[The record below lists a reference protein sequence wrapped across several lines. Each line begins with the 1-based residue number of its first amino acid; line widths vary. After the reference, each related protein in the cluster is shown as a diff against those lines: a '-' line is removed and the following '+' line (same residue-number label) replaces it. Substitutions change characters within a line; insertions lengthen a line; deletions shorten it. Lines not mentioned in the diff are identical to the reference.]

1 MDCNFLVWN
10 VRGLNN
16 PARRAVVRSVI
27 FNNNVSVLCL
37 QESKLEFV
45 DLGIV
50 QQFCG
55 SRFSD
60 FIFAPSVGTR
70 GGLILAWDNAMVD
83 FCNPIISAS
92 FIAAE
97 GVFIQSGSKFKLI
110 NVYGPQDDQAKL
122 VLLDDLKQVVSGG
135 LPVGAPCILA
145 GDFNLIA
152 RATDKNNLNINRR
165 LLAAFRS
172 FINELQLRDL
182 YLHGRRYTWSNE
194 QENAT
199 MVKLDRVL
207 FNEEWDALFPSCLL
221 QALSSEMSD
230 HCPLLLSCDADFKPF
245 RRFRFENHW
254 VRLEGFHQTVS
265 EAWQQ
270 NPNCNDACS
279 RLHSKL
285 ISTGRALRKWNSC
298 MVGDL
303 RLRAAVSSELIFMLD
318 QAMDKRMLS
327 ADERQFRAML
337 KVNCLG
343 IAALQRSMWRQ
354 RSRITQVR
362 EGHASTRFF
371 QAKATARR
379 RKSFIHRLMVDGVPV
394 TSQVGKEQAM
404 FDFFS
409 QLLGRRRVRTSTLNL
424 QNIELPA
431 VELSELERPILED
444 EVKAVLFDLDPSK
457 APGPDGYSA
466 LFFQSCWD
474 TIKFD
479 IMAAIR
485 EIENLNARKLHL
497 LNSATIVLLPKNPE
511 ASTPRDFR
519 PISLINF
526 ISKLFMKILASR
538 LRCRMNDLVQ
548 PCQSAFIKG
557 RTIHDNFKYVHCL
570 AKMFKQSKTP
580 AVMLKLDI
588 EKAFDSVSWEF
599 LLQVLEAKGF
609 GTKFR
614 DWISVMLSTAT
625 SKVLVNGALTDSI
638 YHQQGLRQ
646 GDPMSPLLFVIVM
659 DCLAALINAAVEAE
673 VLKPT
678 GSSRMPFRT
687 SLYADDAVIFI
698 NPDPSEIASI
708 KQLLQLFGNATG
720 LHTNFEKSSFTPIC
734 CEGLNLS
741 LIMGASMGACKKFPC
756 KYLGMPLSDS
766 RLKMVDYEEYID
778 KILSKVRCWKLGLMG
793 LDGRLMLVKQVL
805 SAMVVFQMIALA
817 QPIWLHKLIDKIRRG
832 FLWECKGV
840 AVGGK
845 CLVSWKLVCRPK
857 MYGGLGISN
866 LQAQGMAL
874 RLRWLWQSWNEPDK
888 PWACLPMTVDKKL
901 NDLFNASVK
910 FVLGNGE
917 RIKFWYEPWLNG
929 VSLSC
934 AAPDLFAC
942 CTRKNLTVSQALQ
955 DGRWIRHLRRPL
967 TPAAIIQYTK
977 LWEAVADVHLLLGTP
992 DSVIW
997 RWTPNGAY
1005 SSATAYAVQ
1014 FEGCTR
1020 LAGQRHIWAAD
1031 APLKCRIFAWLAILE
1046 KCLTA
1051 DNLQKR
1057 GWPHDPIC
1065 SLCRAA
1071 DECVDHLLA
1080 RCSYTQALWSLM
1092 LNRCN
1097 LPTTLAPTAA
1107 TTSLADW
1114 WVSNVVIANL
1124 SNSKGWGG
1132 LAVAIWWFTWCER
1145 NARIFQSKASTVSAV
1160 FNLMIDEFR
1169 IWNQAGRHR
1178 FQLFL
1183 DRPRE
1188 PD

>member
-1 MDCNFLVWN
+1 M
-10 VRGLNN
+10 
-16 PARRAVVRSVI
+16 
-27 FNNNVSVLCL
+27 
-37 QESKLEFV
+37 
-45 DLGIV
+45 
-50 QQFCG
+50 
-55 SRFSD
+55 
-60 FIFAPSVGTR
+60 
-70 GGLILAWDNAMVD
+70 
-83 FCNPIISAS
+83 
-92 FIAAE
+92 
-97 GVFIQSGSKFKLI
+97 
-110 NVYGPQDDQAKL
+110 
-122 VLLDDLKQVVSGG
+122 
-135 LPVGAPCILA
+135 
-145 GDFNLIA
+145 
-152 RATDKNNLNINRR
+152 
-165 LLAAFRS
+165 
-172 FINELQLRDL
+172 
-182 YLHGRRYTWSNE
+182 
-194 QENAT
+194 
-199 MVKLDRVL
+199 
-207 FNEEWDALFPSCLL
+207 
-221 QALSSEMSD
+221 
-230 HCPLLLSCDADFKPF
+230 
-245 RRFRFENHW
+245 
-254 VRLEGFHQTVS
+254 
-265 EAWQQ
+265 
-270 NPNCNDACS
+270 
-279 RLHSKL
+279 
-285 ISTGRALRKWNSC
+285 
-298 MVGDL
+298 
-303 RLRAAVSSELIFMLD
+303 
-318 QAMDKRMLS
+318 
-327 ADERQFRAML
+327 
-337 KVNCLG
+337 
-343 IAALQRSMWRQ
+343 
-354 RSRITQVR
+354 
-362 EGHASTRFF
+362 
-371 QAKATARR
+371 
-379 RKSFIHRLMVDGVPV
+379 
-394 TSQVGKEQAM
+394 
-404 FDFFS
+404 
-409 QLLGRRRVRTSTLNL
+409 
-424 QNIELPA
+424 
-431 VELSELERPILED
+431 
-444 EVKAVLFDLDPSK
+444 
-457 APGPDGYSA
+457 
-466 LFFQSCWD
+466 
-474 TIKFD
+474 
-479 IMAAIR
+479 
-485 EIENLNARKLHL
+485 
-497 LNSATIVLLPKNPE
+497 
-511 ASTPRDFR
+511 
-519 PISLINF
+519 
-526 ISKLFMKILASR
+526 
-538 LRCRMNDLVQ
+538 
-548 PCQSAFIKG
+548 
-557 RTIHDNFKYVHCL
+557 
-570 AKMFKQSKTP
+570 
-580 AVMLKLDI
+580 
-588 EKAFDSVSWEF
+588 
-599 LLQVLEAKGF
+599 
-609 GTKFR
+609 
-614 DWISVMLSTAT
+614 
-625 SKVLVNGALTDSI
+625 VLVNGSGIGTGSSSYVPNYNPRDIIANLKRLLNEEAVVPMDPWYKGFKGSLKKTSSKAAAATYTIAGVIEQVDDMKLKITELPIRCWTRDYREFLKSMCPSFLEEIRWRWNYENVEFDIFLSEQNMNIAKQEGLEKKFNLTTTIGTTNMHLFDSDGKI
-638 YHQQGLRQ
+638 RKYDTPEDILTEFFKLRLEYYRRRKEVMLENIGKELLKPKNQ
-646 GDPMSPLLFVIVM
+646 VRFILAVISGDIVVSNRKRSELFLELKHKGYEPLPKRKNTAKEVDEENDYEYLLAMPIGTLTLEKVQELVARQKKLEDELESLGKATPEILWLR
-659 DCLAALINAAVEAE
+659 DLAALEKELDVSSSSLYSFAPCYLSFMFSQSFILIQVLDAKEAEQETRRRLAKNSIGEKVLDAKEAEQETRRRLAKYSIGEKVCKAAHKKQRKKTHRLNSPSAGAAVEAE
-673 VLKPT
+673 VLKPI

-698 NPDPSEIASI
+698 NPDPYEIASI

-720 LHTNFEKSSFTPIC
+720 LHTNFEKSSFTPIR

-741 LIMGASMGACKKFPC
+741 LIMGASMDACKKFPC

-778 KILSKVRCWKLGLMG
+778 KILSKVRCWKLGLLG

-817 QPIWLHKLIDKIRRG
+817 QPIWLHKLVDKIRRG
-832 FLWECKGV
+832 FLWECKEV

-866 LQAQGMAL
+866 MQAQGMAL

-977 LWEAVADVHLLLGTP
+977 LWQAVADVHLLLGTP

-1031 APLKCRIFAWLAILE
+1031 APLKCIIFAWLVILG

-1071 DECVDHLLA
+1071 DECADHLLA

-1114 WVSNVVIANL
+1114 WESNVVNANL
-1124 SNSKGWGG
+1124 TNSKGWGG

-1169 IWNQAGRHR
+1169 IWNLAGRHR
-1178 FQLFL
+1178 IQLFL

-1188 PD
+1188 QTELCADKKTAAKPQKENFAGSNNEDFETKPAAQKKKRPNKASASMEDDEDEALELTDRLAVYNFDDSPPEHSAIKTETTEGQQEGKKGKNEPSKRGPANKATTPLTELSSENEDKKFTVEEVQVANKTGGRKPAAEKPKKTTNRKRAPAQSNSGDPSPEKKVRKMSDSFNKKSGLVPQTVASASTATEDAEAPLPSGSSAQPIAPRRSAMIKLMEMEAMAAEMALEMAVVDGNGDDGCEKLN